1 MLDQLTLKQLQE
13 WEAYDV
19 IDPVGKWRDEFQI
32 ASLSS
37 LIVNIVN
44 QLYHKEGETP
54 KIVSAIDFMP
64 DWSGEKKQSKKQSVE
79 EMKQVLLGIARTQN
93 RMIERKRKVGIVQKP
108 NREVK

>member
-1 MLDQLTLKQLQE
+1 MKQLQE

-54 KIVSAIDFMP
+54 KVVSAIDFLP
-64 DWSGEKKQSKKQSVE
+64 DWSGERKIEPKKQSVE
-79 EMKQVLLGIARTQN
+79 EMKRVLLGIARGQN
-93 RMIERKRKVGIVQKP
+93 KMIERKRKVGISQKP
-108 NREVK
+108 NREVR

>member
-1 MLDQLTLKQLQE
+1 LTLKQLQE

-54 KIVSAIDFMP
+54 KVVSTIDFLP
-64 DWSGEKKQSKKQSVE
+64 DWSGERKIEPKKQSIE
-79 EMKQVLLGIARTQN
+79 EMKRILLGIARGQN
-93 RMIERKRKVGIVQKP
+93 KMIERKRKVGVIQKTK
-108 NREVK
+108 EE

>member
-1 MLDQLTLKQLQE
+1 MKQLQE

-54 KIVSAIDFMP
+54 KVVSAIDFLP
-64 DWSGEKKQSKKQSVE
+64 DWSGERKIEPKKQSVE
-79 EMKQVLLGIARTQN
+79 EMKRVLLGIARGQN
-93 RMIERKRKVGIVQKP
+93 RMIERRRKVTVDKKP

>member
-1 MLDQLTLKQLQE
+1 MKQLQE

-54 KIVSAIDFMP
+54 KVVSTIDFLP
-64 DWSGEKKQSKKQSVE
+64 DWSGERKIEPKKQSVE
-79 EMKQVLLGIARTQN
+79 EMKQILLGIARTQN
-93 RMIERKRKVGIVQKP
+93 RMIPRKREVGIVRKP
-108 NREVK
+108 NKEEK